1 MYDTIIP
8 CMISFLTKKKIVS
21 TRGAPQEMEA
31 NFRFLIH
38 PHEIEISALK
48 FIVIGTIQ
56 LYSFV

>member
-1 MYDTIIP
+1 
-8 CMISFLTKKKIVS
+8 MISFLTKKKIVS

-48 FIVIGTIQ
+48 FI
-56 LYSFV
+56 LE